1 MRDNVDQLKQRIAV
15 LERELAALKSRGY
28 SYRSIRKRS
37 SRCVWGL
44 PWYDIAM
51 GPDPE
56 KGELRG
62 HARGIIAVGDIATGV
77 LAVGGLARGIIA
89 VGGLALGAL
98 VGVGGVCVGALAFGG
113 LAVGG
118 IAVGG
123 AAVGGVAI
131 GGGAVGYYA
140 LGGGAFGEHVIDGM
154 RQDPEAIRFFR
165 EWLPGFRYFPARGEA
180 GFVLE
185 TISRTEVPRWKNSAL
200 R

>member
-1 MRDNVDQLKQRIAV
+1 MRDNVDQLKQRIAA
-15 LERELAALKSRGY
+15 LEREVAALKSRGY
-28 SYRSIRKRS
+28 TYRSIRKRS
-37 SRCVWGL
+37 SRQVWGL

-77 LAVGGLARGIIA
+77 LAVGGLARGIVA

-98 VGVGGVCVGALAFGG
+98 VGVGG

-123 AAVGGVAI
+123 AAVGFVAI
-131 GGGAVGYYA
+131 GGGAAGYYA
-140 LGGGAFGEHVIDGM
+140 LGGSAFGGHVIDGM
-154 RQDPEAIRFFR
+154 RQNPEAVRFFR
-165 EWLPGFRYFPARGEA
+165 EWLPGFGYFPPA
-180 GFVLE
+180 
-185 TISRTEVPRWKNSAL
+185 
-200 R
+200 

>member
-1 MRDNVDQLKQRIAV
+1 MRDDVDQLKQRIST
-15 LERELAALKSRGY
+15 LERELATLKRGGY
-28 SYRSIRKRS
+28 FYRGVRKRS
-37 SRCVWGL
+37 SRSIWGL
-44 PWYDIAM
+44 PLYDIAM

-62 HARGIIAVGDIATGV
+62 HARGIIAIGDFAAGV

-123 AAVGGVAI
+123 AAVGVVAI
-131 GGGAVGYYA
+131 GGGAAGYYA

-154 RQDPEAIRFFR
+154 RQDPEAVRFFR
-165 EWLPGFRYFPARGEA
+165 EWLPGFGYFSVGGR
-180 GFVLE
+180 
-185 TISRTEVPRWKNSAL
+185 
-200 R
+200 